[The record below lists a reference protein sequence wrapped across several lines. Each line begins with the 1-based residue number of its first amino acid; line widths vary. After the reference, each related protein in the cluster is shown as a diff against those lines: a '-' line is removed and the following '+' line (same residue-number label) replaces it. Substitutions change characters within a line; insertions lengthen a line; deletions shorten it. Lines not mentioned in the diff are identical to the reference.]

1 MRACACV
8 RERDVLRADAFVM
21 NDVGSG
27 LESMHCIH
35 RQLVATASELSL
47 TNSLQN
53 VQAILGMER
62 RL

>member
-1 MRACACV
+1 
-8 RERDVLRADAFVM
+8 M

-27 LESMHCIH
+27 LESMHCI
-35 RQLVATASELSL
+35 RWQLVATASELSL

>member
-1 MRACACV
+1 VRAG
-8 RERDVLRADAFVM
+8 ESNVLRADVFVM

-27 LESMHCIH
+27 LESMHCI
-35 RQLVATASELSL
+35 RWQLVATASELSL